1 MNDIL
6 TLFKQLDFL
15 SMPWLFVIAF
25 VIHELEEW
33 NITEFELRNFVGVPA
48 TVTGRNARTW
58 IGIICGVGLAWCAAA
73 TWPGN
78 PTLAAYV
85 FLPAVALALGNA
97 LQHVFWTLYFRQYAP
112 GVISA
117 SVLLLP
123 LGGYLVARAVQQG
136 YVAPAYAAVLIV
148 LMVFPP
154 VQAVRAGN
162 EMTAPVRG
170 VYRLGNWLAEKL
182 RERSVQRA

>member
-6 TLFKQLDFL
+6 TTFKQVDFL

-25 VIHELEEW
+25 VIHEVEEW

-48 TVTGRNARTW
+48 TVTKRNARTW
-58 IGIICGVGLAWCAAA
+58 IGIICGVALIWCAAA
-73 TWPGN
+73 TWPGS
-78 PTLAAYV
+78 PRLAAYV

-117 SVLLLP
+117 VVLLIP
-123 LGGYLVARAVQQG
+123 LGGYLVAQAVRQG
-136 YVAPAYAAVLIV
+136 YAPAGYAAVLVV
-148 LMVFPP
+148 LMLVPL
-154 VQAVRAGN
+154 AETVRAGH
-162 EMTAPVRG
+162 EMTAPIRG

-182 RERSVQRA
+182 